1 MPTYLFNAADCPAPQ
16 TPLAALYAANATDAA
31 GPVSA
36 SSLASGA
43 AGAQSLTT
51 RWNRNATRLDLTA
64 RYGGG
69 AYAVLH
75 GLELTAG
82 SGLTLN
88 ISAGQAALDGLSE
101 VPTATTL
108 SLVDNTLNRVW
119 ISRAGTLNKVTDAS
133 ATPLAPP
140 DTAVPWAF
148 LGAVPCV
155 AGSIASIDYSGRLDL
170 RQGNLAFRQT
180 ADPGE
185 PGDTPPSGVRFF
197 TITAGGLYL
206 WDGAA
211 YRWLD
216 ANTADLVLEN
226 AQLRTD
232 LDDLE
237 RRFRLL
243 VDNLGQGLGLEFITG
258 LENDFNVSG

>member
-1 MPTYLFNAADCPAPQ
+1 MPTYLYKASECPIPQ
-16 TPLAALYAANATDAA
+16 VPIASLWVSSASDSA

-51 RWNRNATRLDLTA
+51 RWNKNATRLDLTA

-108 SLVDNTLNRVW
+108 SLVDNVLNRVW
-119 ISRAGTLNKVTDAS
+119 ISRAGTLNKVTSAS
-133 ATPLAPP
+133 ASPLAPP
-140 DTAVPWAF
+140 DGAVPWTF
-148 LGAVPCV
+148 LGTVPC
-155 AGSIASIDYSGRLDL
+155 AGGAITGIDYSGRLDL

-180 ADPGE
+180 ADLGE
-185 PGDTPPSGVRFF
+185 PGDAPPAGVRFF
-197 TITAGGLYL
+197 TITEGGLYL

-216 ANTADLVLEN
+216 ANTAELTLEN
-226 AQLRTD
+226 AALRAD
-232 LDDLE
+232 HDDLE
-237 RRFRLL
+237 RRFRRL
-243 VDNLGQGLGLEFITG
+243 VENVGTLLGLEFIAG
-258 LENDFNVSG
+258 LEDDFGLSG